1 MGNDR
6 KMRQQ
11 LTFVRLK
18 SYSEYNKFWDE
29 KEYTPMFGGSER
41 ILLVVPEIWRNLEL
55 HCLHSA
61 IYFAELLRP
70 IKFIQIL
77 EENGTFDA
85 LLPLGIPNS
94 SFNKGKSLSTKLF
107 DKIMFGIEFFFN
119 IPEIKTLMSIVPR
132 QL

>member
-11 LTFVRLK
+11 LTFVRLN
-18 SYSEYNKFWDE
+18 SYSEYNKFGDE
-29 KEYTPMFGGSER
+29 KEYTPMFGDSER

-61 IYFAELLRP
+61 IYLAELLRP
-70 IKFIQIL
+70 IKFVQIL

-85 LLPLGIPNS
+85 LLPLGIPLTILRLS
-94 SFNKGKSLSTKLF
+94 KEKGCQLNFLIKLCS
-107 DKIMFGIEFFFN
+107 E
-119 IPEIKTLMSIVPR
+119 
-132 QL
+132 